1 MNTKKFIR
9 LELSNEAYES
19 LDQMISQVNQEK
31 SYCKVSRSN
40 LVSYCIN
47 SFFKNLFDKEKSVII
62 NSHFD
67 SKKFVKNALNNL
79 SSNTDIE
86 SFLQDTLK
94 QVASSKPRKKR
105 KRGISNITPE

>member
-1 MNTKKFIR
+1 M
-9 LELSNEAYES
+9 
-19 LDQMISQVNQEK
+19 
-31 SYCKVSRSN
+31 
-40 LVSYCIN
+40 
-47 SFFKNLFDKEKSVII
+47 II

-94 QVASSKPRKKR
+94 QVASSKPRKQR
-105 KRGISNITPE
+105 KRGISNITQE